1 MSKIALSGDASG
13 TGTFTIAS
21 PNSNSNF
28 TLTLP
33 TESGTVLT
41 TGSTTG
47 ISASALSTGTIPK
60 ARMYAGAVL
69 QVVNATYGTQVATT
83 STSFVTTGFSASIT
97 PSSSSSR
104 ILVFFTANGYITS
117 SAYDVFTLYRGAT
130 NLGGVNW
137 GFGSLYGNTGDRFG
151 QVSGSFLDS
160 PASASPVTYTIF
172 FRVTTSTGYINLNTG
187 ELSTMTL
194 MEIAP

>member
-33 TESGTVLT
+33 AESGTIVTGASGLNATNLT
-41 TGSTTG
+41 S
-47 ISASALSTGTIPK
+47 GTIPK

-69 QVVNATYGTQVATT
+69 QVVNATSGTQASTT

-97 PSSSSSR
+97 PSSSSSK
-104 ILVFFTANGYITS
+104 ILAFFSANGYQTAA
-117 SAYDVFTLYRGAT
+117 AYDVFTLFRGAT
-130 NLGGVNW
+130 NIGGATW
-137 GFGSLYGNTGDRFG
+137 GFGSIYGNTGDRFG
-151 QVSGSFLDS
+151 QISGSYLDS
-160 PASASPVTYTIF
+160 PATTSSVTYTIY
-172 FRVTTSTGYINLNTG
+172 FRVTASTGFLNLNTG
-187 ELSTMTL
+187 ELSTITL
-194 MEIAP
+194 MEIAG